1 MTIPNQTA
9 RTGPY
14 NGNGSTTV
22 FAYDFRILDQSH
34 VVVTL
39 KSAADVETVQTLTT
53 NYTVSG
59 VGESTGGNITMVVA
73 PASGEQLTFSRS
85 IPQTQEVDLAN
96 RGGVQPEIL
105 ESAYDKLTQLSQDK
119 VELLNRMPRF
129 PVSSSLTGVELPLTL
144 TANTALV
151 VNAAGTGYT
160 TGPTTSQISGA
171 EASAAAAAAS
181 AADAATSYDNFD
193 DRYLG
198 QKSSDP
204 SVDND
209 GGALLTGALYFN
221 TSNNVMMVYTGSAWV
236 RTTPTTGDQANIDAV
251 TANATNINTVA
262 GIAADVTTTAGIAA
276 NVTTVAGISTDV
288 TTAATNVTDIT
299 NFADVYIGPSASDP
313 TVRVDASALQ
323 AGDMYF
329 NTTVDELRVYSGS
342 QWVAGTAGTISV
354 QRYSGDGSTVAF
366 TLATAPASENNTQV
380 YVSGVYQQKDTYG
393 VSGTTLTFSAAP
405 PIGTNNIEIVNSS
418 VAAAYGG
425 VAVDSFV
432 DVTDYTSGTTTQLTL
447 ANDPGSKQN
456 IAVTFDGITQ
466 HHATY
471 SISGT
476 TITFT
481 SAIPIGTD
489 NVEVR
494 YNDSLVISVPADGS
508 VTNAK
513 MSYPLTGL
521 TSQYHRVSG
530 TPLGVDVASDI
541 YATSVSDTN
550 KELGLQVGMTAV
562 KGKPNQTTAWNMAA
576 QFSTICSDATSGTG
590 SGDIYG
596 INTVVHA
603 PAGTLLVVGSEVDV
617 NNTGADAETLG
628 AATSAYSNVAVLGGT
643 YIGTAAYYATTSNN
657 TWKYGFAAK
666 TTGVYKTKTLSYVT
680 GWVER
685 GLDLADGTFTT
696 DIDSTTGLSQVVYAN
711 AGTQTIVLTG
721 DTWHKDLSAGDT
733 VRPIGS
739 TSNNTLFTVV
749 TRDSDTAITVTGGT
763 VNETDAVPISRIVQ
777 TGVGIGVALPNRIP
791 IVGTNNAGS
800 AEVEIVK
807 LNATDSVEFGA
818 PTINP
823 LQPAFSVQRS
833 SSSGGVTGAGGAY
846 QVVFNQE
853 NFDQDSSMTTTT
865 FTAKI
870 AGIYSFVARVHL
882 IGLTAAADNMTL
894 KIITSGSAVDPQYT
908 EVNTNDLDTQQSIEV
923 SGLLNLAVGDTAY
936 VQLTV
941 TGEANNTTVSVFG
954 SAAVGYSSFTGYL
967 VA

>member
-1 MTIPNQTA
+1 MTISSTTNTVSY
-9 RTGPY
+9 T
-14 NGNGSTTV
+14 GNGSTTEFAVNYV
-22 FAYDFRILDQSH
+22 FFGTGTSAEIQVVEVVIATGAESVKSNGSDF
-34 VVVTL
+34 
-39 KSAADVETVQTLTT
+39 
-53 NYTVSG
+53 TVSG
-59 VGESTGGNITMVVA
+59 GNGATGTVTAAVA
-73 PASGEQLTFSRS
+73 PASTVKWVINRTTT
-85 IPQTQEVDLAN
+85 QTQETDYVENDPFPA
-96 RGGVQPEIL
+96 
-105 ESAYDKLTQLSQDK
+105 ESHEEALD
-119 VELLNRMPRF
+119 R
-129 PVSSSLTGVELPLTL
+129 L
-144 TANTALV
+144 TAVDQEQQRALDRTAQLPD
-151 VNAAGTGYT
+151 GYT
-160 TGPTTSQISGA
+160 GSFDPTLPVDVTGSTVLAFNAGATAFEVGPTTSEISNA
-171 EASAAAAAAS
+171 QTYATNAASSATEAAASAAAAA
-181 AADAATSYDNFD
+181 
-193 DRYLG
+193 
-198 QKSSDP
+198 
-204 SVDND
+204 
-209 GGALLTGALYFN
+209 
-221 TSNNVMMVYTGSAWV
+221 
-236 RTTPTTGDQANIDAV
+236 
-251 TANATNINTVA
+251 
-262 GIAADVTTTAGIAA
+262 
-276 NVTTVAGISTDV
+276 
-288 TTAATNVTDIT
+288 
-299 NFADVYIGPSASDP
+299 
-313 TVRVDASALQ
+313 
-323 AGDMYF
+323 
-329 NTTVDELRVYSGS
+329 
-342 QWVAGTAGTISV
+342 
-354 QRYSGDGSTVAF
+354 
-366 TLATAPASENNTQV
+366 
-380 YVSGVYQQKDTYG
+380 
-393 VSGTTLTFSAAP
+393 
-405 PIGTNNIEIVNSS
+405 
-418 VAAAYGG
+418 YGG
-425 VAVDSFV
+425 SVAVDSFV

-447 ANDPGSKQN
+447 ANDPGSEQN
-456 IAVTFDGITQ
+456 IVVTFDGITQ

-494 YNDSLVISVPADGS
+494 YNDAFVISVPADGS

-865 FTAKI
+865 FTAKV

-941 TGEANNTTVSVFG
+941 TGEANDTTVSVFG

>member
-1 MTIPNQTA
+1 MTISNQDA

-14 NGNGSTTV
+14 SGNGATTS
-22 FAYDFRILDQSH
+22 FAYDFKVIDEDHL
-34 VVVTL
+34 VVTL
-39 KSAADVETVQTLTT
+39 KDSSNVETVQTITT
-53 NYTVSG
+53 NYTVTG
-59 VGESTGGNITMVVA
+59 VGANGGGTVEMVVA
-73 PASGEQLTFSRS
+73 PASGETLTISRAV
-85 IPQTQEVDLAN
+85 PLTQEVDLAN
-96 RGGVQPEIL
+96 RGGVQPEVL
-105 ESAYDKLTQLSQDK
+105 ETAYDKLTQSVQDQA
-119 VELLNRMPRF
+119 ELFGRVPRF
-129 PVSSSLTGVELPLTL
+129 PVSSSLTNVELPLTL
-144 TANTALV
+144 TAGTTLR
-151 VNAAGTGYT
+151 VNATADGFEN
-160 TGPTTSQISGA
+160 GPTVSEISNAQTYATNAATSATESA
-171 EASAAAAAAS
+171 ASAAAAA
-181 AADAATSYDNFD
+181 
-193 DRYLG
+193 
-198 QKSSDP
+198 
-204 SVDND
+204 
-209 GGALLTGALYFN
+209 
-221 TSNNVMMVYTGSAWV
+221 
-236 RTTPTTGDQANIDAV
+236 
-251 TANATNINTVA
+251 
-262 GIAADVTTTAGIAA
+262 
-276 NVTTVAGISTDV
+276 
-288 TTAATNVTDIT
+288 
-299 NFADVYIGPSASDP
+299 
-313 TVRVDASALQ
+313 
-323 AGDMYF
+323 
-329 NTTVDELRVYSGS
+329 
-342 QWVAGTAGTISV
+342 
-354 QRYSGDGSTVAF
+354 
-366 TLATAPASENNTQV
+366 
-380 YVSGVYQQKDTYG
+380 
-393 VSGTTLTFSAAP
+393 
-405 PIGTNNIEIVNSS
+405 
-418 VAAAYGG
+418 YGG
-425 VAVDSFV
+425 SVAVDSFV
-432 DVTDYTSGTTTQLTL
+432 DVTNYTSGTTTQLTL
-447 ANDPGSKQN
+447 ANDPGSEQN
-456 IAVTFDGITQ
+456 IVVTFDGITQ

-471 SISGT
+471 SVSGT
-476 TITFT
+476 TLTFT

-562 KGKPNQTTAWNMAA
+562 NGKPNQTTAWNMAA

-596 INTVVHA
+596 INTVTHG

-628 AATSAYSNVAVLGGT
+628 AATAAYSNVAVLGGT
-643 YIGTAAYYATTSNN
+643 YIGTAAYYATTSSN

-833 SSSGGVTGAGGAY
+833 SSSGGVTGNGGAY

-853 NFDQDSSMTTTT
+853 NFDRDSSMTTTT
-865 FTAKI
+865 FTAKV

-894 KIITSGSAVDPQYT
+894 KIITSGSSVDPQYT

-941 TGEANNTTVSVFG
+941 TGEANDTTVSVFG